1 MYVKSIVSW
10 FSDAHDG
17 GPPPP
22 PRRPVGGGAYG
33 GGGMEY
39 NGQDGYSDPYNSR
52 EPGFPTH
59 VPMSVNVSESC
70 SAKLSTFNYFK
81 IIIWFGEK

>member
-10 FSDAHDG
+10 FLDAHDG

-59 VPMSVNVSESC
+59 VPMSVNVSES
-70 SAKLSTFNYFK
+70 
-81 IIIWFGEK
+81 